1 MSGPL
6 LLLSVFVIIILL
18 VKYPEHA
25 KKVFAGIGQTT
36 GELKNAVVNKSVI
49 MSTLLALAGV
59 AIFFWS
65 LYTPGPRLADVG
77 NWGWDHWLPLLLLW
91 GVLAALIA
99 LNAEKTVAKTLQ
111 KLVAAVMLM
120 LSVGIPAGFWVR
132 DAFLPQIICRDVS
145 AHETR
150 SCNLNTAWS
159 TWIKAAEG
167 PSVDGMQVC
176 VTPGGKF
183 EREVMNGTAFF
194 RFKADEGRLVK
205 AYRLFPADVKC
216 PATLP

>member
-1 MSGPL
+1 MSGPIL
-6 LLLSVFVIIILL
+6 LLLVFVVIILL
-18 VKYPEHA
+18 VKYQTHA
-25 KKVFAGIGQTT
+25 KKVFADIGQTT
-36 GELKNAVVNKSVI
+36 GGLKNAITTKSVI
-49 MSTLLALAGV
+49 TTLLVIAGAV
-59 AIFFWS
+59 LVYWGFN
-65 LYTPGPRLADVG
+65 TQVRPADMG
-77 NWGWDHWLPLLLLW
+77 SWGREHWFPILILW